1 MARRSYSD
9 ETKAAVMAELAAGQ
23 GVGKVAD
30 EYRIPVGTVKAWK
43 RRVKSEHPVATQ
55 KKEAIG
61 DLLVQYLET
70 NLRTLKAQS
79 EVFADPEWLKKQ
91 SASEAAMLHGVLT
104 DKTVRLLEA
113 MAPPSGYPA
122 EGG

>member
-1 MARRSYSD
+1 MARRNYSD

-23 GVGKVAD
+23 GVGKVAKD
-30 EYRIPVGTVKAWK
+30 YEIPVGTVKAWK
-43 RRVKSEHPVATQ
+43 RRTKDERPVATE

-91 SASEAAMLHGVLT
+91 SASEVAMLHGVLT

-113 MAPPSGYPA
+113 MAPPSGYST

>member
-1 MARRSYSD
+1 MEAPD
-9 ETKAAVMAELAAGQ
+9 Q
-23 GVGKVAD
+23 GRASGCN
-30 EYRIPVGTVKAWK
+30 P
-43 RRVKSEHPVATQ
+43 

-79 EVFADPEWLKKQ
+79 EVFADPEWLKEQ
-91 SASEAAMLHGVLT
+91 SASEATMLHGVIT

-113 MAPPSGYPA
+113 MGPPGGPT
-122 EGG
+122 EGDG